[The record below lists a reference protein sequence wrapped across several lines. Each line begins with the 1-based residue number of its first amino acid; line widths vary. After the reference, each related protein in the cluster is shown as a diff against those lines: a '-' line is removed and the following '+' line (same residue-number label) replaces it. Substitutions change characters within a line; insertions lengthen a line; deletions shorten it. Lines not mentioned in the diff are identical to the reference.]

1 MLFSLI
7 ASLASGEA
15 ADAMRRAK
23 LALVAYLIAGS
34 LLLVG
39 AIFLIAAGYIATAQE
54 YGAVVAALYWAGG
67 FISVAIAVLIIHRIT
82 VAVQKRRVARK
93 RKTEVTA
100 IASAA
105 AMALLPTLLASS
117 RARTATFIAAPIA
130 LVAYGIW
137 RENRPRPLSKD
148 PKGP

>member
-23 LALVAYLIAGS
+23 VALIAYAVAGT
-34 LLLVG
+34 LLVMG
-39 AIFLIAAGYIATAQE
+39 AIFLVIAGYIATAQE
-54 YGAVVAALYWAGG
+54 IGAVTAALYWAGG
-67 FISVAIAVLIIHRIT
+67 FVAVAVVVLIIHRIM
-82 VAVQKRRVARK
+82 VSVQKRRVARK

-105 AMALLPTLLASS
+105 AMAVLPTLLASS

-137 RENRPRPLSKD
+137 RENRPRPGSTNPPLR
-148 PKGP
+148 